1 MKLKLSIFALLLT
14 GIMSGCSVAKSLYVP
29 TEANAKLAGT
39 SVQDLINGKVL
50 YMNKCNQCHGLKKPG
65 KYSATVWEGYIDD
78 MQERAKITD
87 NEKALIYAYLT
98 SEIAM

>member
-1 MKLKLSIFALLLT
+1 MKMKIALFIILLA
-14 GIMSGCSVAKSLYVP
+14 GISSGCSVAKKLYIP
-29 TEANAKLAGT
+29 TAANALKADL

-50 YMNKCNQCHGLKKPG
+50 YINKCNKCHGLKKPS
-65 KYSATVWEGYIDD
+65 KYSAVVWDGYIND

-98 SEIAM
+98 SEIIE